1 MHSAAHYPKHNT
13 NPVMFA
19 GPALIL
25 LLKTLCGL
33 TAIAGF
39 LRPHRLLMWFHQCFD
54 RSAYR
59 EFVCQEDD
67 ETDNIIR
74 RATNSSRPFGSET
87 FIDMLEFQLNQTLK
101 LGKPGRPRKE
111 NRGVFD

>member
-1 MHSAAHYPKHNT
+1 
-13 NPVMFA
+13 
-19 GPALIL
+19 
-25 LLKTLCGL
+25 
-33 TAIAGF
+33 
-39 LRPHRLLMWFHQCFD
+39 
-54 RSAYR
+54 
-59 EFVCQEDD
+59 VCQEDD